1 MYHYTTGP
9 EISETVHQ
17 NKRVPLHSICHSYK
31 KLSIRSIK
39 KNSDLKLNSGMDVGI
54 SKDSENLHNIA
65 TNMPWNRWVG
75 ITHSEGHLLVLN
87 EEIKVHHY
95 VSVYCRN
102 S

>member
-1 MYHYTTGP
+1 
-9 EISETVHQ
+9 
-17 NKRVPLHSICHSYK
+17 
-31 KLSIRSIK
+31 
-39 KNSDLKLNSGMDVGI
+39 MDVGI